1 MRRDPCFKE
10 HSLLKEGA
18 FSSLHVLFQHSFLR
32 VHGHWHK
39 GSTGEKARS
48 ASNWRRQ
55 RNGNVSKPSPE
66 DSRTKYL
73 GAAVMTGQSRQSHSL
88 ITLCTKADQCSY
100 QDTENHKDSLKMITE
115 VQKLFSGKS
124 WESLAQVQS
133 HNGHLSKQNTCFLEN
148 KRKKGSLVQKVEA
161 LTIVSN
167 LPERQREF
175 PRKVSSA
182 GVGI

>member
-1 MRRDPCFKE
+1 MHRDPCFKE

-18 FSSLHVLFQHSFLR
+18 FSSLHVLFRYSFLR

-55 RNGNVSKPSPE
+55 RNGNVSKPSLE

-88 ITLCTKADQCSY
+88 ITLLSRHREPQRLSENDHGGSKA
-100 QDTENHKDSLKMITE
+100 I
-115 VQKLFSGKS
+115 FSEELGKPS
-124 WESLAQVQS
+124 TSVV
-133 HNGHLSKQNTCFLEN
+133 T
-148 KRKKGSLVQKVEA
+148 
-161 LTIVSN
+161 
-167 LPERQREF
+167 
-175 PRKVSSA
+175 
-182 GVGI
+182 

>member
-1 MRRDPCFKE
+1 MQNMYKYTKYREADAPSDRGGQRKMHRDPCFKE

-18 FSSLHVLFQHSFLR
+18 FSSLHVLFQYSFLR

-73 GAAVMTGQSRQSHSL
+73 GAAVR
-88 ITLCTKADQCSY
+88 
-100 QDTENHKDSLKMITE
+100 TEQTVTQPHHALHKS
-115 VQKLFSGKS
+115 
-124 WESLAQVQS
+124 
-133 HNGHLSKQNTCFLEN
+133 
-148 KRKKGSLVQKVEA
+148 
-161 LTIVSN
+161 
-167 LPERQREF
+167 
-175 PRKVSSA
+175 
-182 GVGI
+182 